1 MKTVLQFND
10 HAQHL
15 AWTSKVETKREFSY
29 NSKSNF
35 RKEGKIKK
43 NLQCNKSDVQT
54 AEKNRT
60 MISFVTQRVR
70 NKTHVVR

>member
-10 HAQHL
+10 QAQHL
-15 AWTSKVETKREFSY
+15 AWTSKVETKGEFSY

-43 NLQCNKSDVQT
+43 RTYNAISRMSKLRRKT
-54 AEKNRT
+54 AR
-60 MISFVTQRVR
+60 
-70 NKTHVVR
+70 